1 MVRDRWAAH
10 GDGMARTRFG
20 LHLTDF
26 SDPAW
31 AGDQLL
37 PRLTAVCQAL
47 EDSEAFDPLW
57 LPDHLHHLGPEGPG
71 ASRPESMMLLAAAAV
86 STSRLRLGLLVAS
99 ATFRHPALLVKMV
112 TTLDVL
118 SGGWAVLGIGA
129 GHPRT
134 EVEHHAYGIPFPPLG
149 ERIDRLEDA
158 LRLTRAMLRG
168 DGPPNAPAPFGP
180 LPIMVGGSGE
190 RVARYADMCN
200 LSGPSGDDLSS
211 IPHKLEVL
219 DRHCAAVGRDRR
231 DITVTYKG
239 MLIVA
244 PSEAEARQA
253 WDAYRA
259 ARGLPQRPAFVG
271 THEQVGSQ
279 VGAFLDAGVDE
290 VIVEVPDGHD
300 PDALREV
307 DRVFKT
313 ATRAATACS
322 GLRASGRRREFAGS
336 TTRSATSTP

>member
-1 MVRDRWAAH
+1 
-10 GDGMARTRFG
+10 MARTRFG

-26 SDPAW
+26 SHPAW

-47 EDSEAFDPLW
+47 EDSDAFDTLW

-71 ASRPESMMLLAAAAV
+71 ASRPETMMLLAAAAA
-86 STSRLRLGLLVAS
+86 STCSLRLGLLVAS
-99 ATFRHPALLVKMV
+99 ATFRHTALLVKMV

-118 SGGWAVLGIGA
+118 SGGRAVLGIGA

-149 ERIDRLEDA
+149 ERMDRLEDA

-168 DGPPNAPAPFGP
+168 DGPPNAPAPIGP

-190 RVARYADMCN
+190 RRLLRLVARYADMCN
-200 LSGPSGDDLSS
+200 LSGPAGDDLSS

-219 DRHCAAVGRDRR
+219 QRHCTTVGRDRR

-244 PSEAEARQA
+244 PSEAGARQA
-253 WDAYRA
+253 WDAYCA
-259 ARGLPQRPAFVG
+259 ARGLPSQMPAFVG
-271 THEQVGSQ
+271 THEQVASQ
-279 VGAFLDAGVDE
+279 VAAFHDAGVDE
-290 VIVEVPDGHD
+290 LIVEVPDGHD
-300 PDALREV
+300 PNALRE
-307 DRVFKT
+307 
-313 ATRAATACS
+313 AARALEMAAGTVHPAI
-322 GLRASGRRREFAGS
+322 GR
-336 TTRSATSTP
+336 